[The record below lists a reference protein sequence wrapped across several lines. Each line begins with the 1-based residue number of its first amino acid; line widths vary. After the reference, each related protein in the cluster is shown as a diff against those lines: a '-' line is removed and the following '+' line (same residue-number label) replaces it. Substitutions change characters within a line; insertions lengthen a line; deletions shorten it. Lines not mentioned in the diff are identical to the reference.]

1 MIVVAGRRDVRKPG
15 PGDTR
20 TPPLAR
26 LKVGTKL
33 MLLVLLPVCVL
44 LGFTGLTALADW
56 HAASQLQDFRAATR
70 LSFATA
76 GVAGQL
82 ATERTAAAMVRLRPG
97 AQAQAGL
104 GAAQRDVN
112 QALHQAQDNAADW
125 HGSIDVAGRL
135 AMARKQLA
143 ALRLRVAGGSLSVP
157 DISTSYGD
165 RVNELISTAGD
176 LIGVRPPQSS
186 GQTPD
191 AYLAM
196 VQATEA
202 AQRER
207 VDVAA
212 VLGAPRG
219 QMALDQITATSRWAA
234 LEGAE
239 LTTFRQNAP
248 GRLAGDLDAVL
259 RTPAGIAVRN
269 IRDGILASPRT
280 TVAHTSLRA
289 WLDVTGTRIGG
300 LSRLESGTA
309 RDLATTAAQDLHAAR
324 AGGLRNLGLLLAV
337 LSVVTA
343 LGLVLRRSITRP
355 LSEVSEGA
363 RTLSSGDLAFDV
375 SYAGRDEIGDV
386 AAAFRDL
393 HVTAERLATEIRAT
407 NAAIGASRLDHRADV
422 GAFEGTWAQLL
433 AGMNDTIAAFAG
445 VHGRRRRAER
455 ELEGIFNLSLDLL
468 CIMGKDGYFKRVN
481 PAFERTLG
489 YSAAELLSR
498 PILDFVHP
506 DDRETTRQAHDGED
520 IAGFE
525 NRYVRSDGAERWL
538 QWSARP
544 VPEEGLVY
552 AAARDVT
559 DARRAGQE
567 QAALRRVAT
576 LVAKRVAPAELF
588 DAVVTEMHLLLGAEN
603 TRLLRYE
610 PDHTVTVVAARSE
623 AGGNAPGTR
632 YSLEGESV
640 SATVWRTG
648 RPARLDHFGGPP
660 GSAAEVLIQL
670 GIRSAAGAPILVED
684 RLWGVMV
691 AGWIRHQPVT
701 GIEDRIAQF
710 TDLVATAISNAQ
722 ARSDLAASRARI
734 VAASDQTR
742 RRIERDLHDGVQQR
756 LVSLGLGLRA
766 AQTAVPTGQPGLRQE
781 LARLARGTAEILEE
795 LREMSR
801 GIHPAI
807 LSLGGLG
814 PALKALTR
822 RSAVPVRLDVRVQAR
837 LPERAEVAAYFVVSE
852 ALANVAKHARASV
865 VEVLAEV
872 RDGVL
877 VVSISDDGI
886 GGADPS
892 RGSGLIGLTDRV
904 QASGGTISISSHAG
918 AGTRITAELPVDAG

>member
-1 MIVVAGRRDVRKPG
+1 
-15 PGDTR
+15 
-20 TPPLAR
+20 
-26 LKVGTKL
+26 

-112 QALHQAQDNAADW
+112 QALHQAQDSAADW
-125 HGSIDVAGRL
+125 HGSVNVAGRL

-157 DISTSYGD
+157 DISTSYGA
-165 RVNELISTAGD
+165 RVNGLISTAGD
-176 LIGVRPPQSS
+176 LIGVRPAQSP
-186 GQTPD
+186 GQAPD
-191 AYLAM
+191 AYLAI
-196 VQATEA
+196 VQAVEA

-212 VLGAPRG
+212 VLGAPRD

-239 LTTFRQNAP
+239 LGTFRQNAP

-259 RTPAGIAVRN
+259 RTPAGTAVRN
-269 IRDGILASPRT
+269 VRAGILASPRT
-280 TVAHTSLRA
+280 TVARTTLGE
-289 WLDVTGTRIGG
+289 WLDATGTRIGG
-300 LSRLESGTA
+300 LSQLESGTA
-309 RDLATTAAQDLHAAR
+309 RDLAITAADDLHEAR

-355 LSEVSEGA
+355 LSEVWQGA
-363 RTLSSGDLAFDV
+363 RTLSRGDLAFDV

-393 HVTAERLATEIRAT
+393 HVTTERLAGEIRAT

-433 AGMNDTIAAFAG
+433 AGMNDTIAAFA
-445 VHGRRRRAER
+445 
-455 ELEGIFNLSLDLL
+455 
-468 CIMGKDGYFKRVN
+468 
-481 PAFERTLG
+481 
-489 YSAAELLSR
+489 
-498 PILDFVHP
+498 
-506 DDRETTRQAHDGED
+506 
-520 IAGFE
+520 
-525 NRYVRSDGAERWL
+525 
-538 QWSARP
+538 
-544 VPEEGLVY
+544 
-552 AAARDVT
+552 
-559 DARRAGQE
+559 
-567 QAALRRVAT
+567 
-576 LVAKRVAPAELF
+576 
-588 DAVVTEMHLLLGAEN
+588 
-603 TRLLRYE
+603 RL
-610 PDHTVTVVAARSE
+610 
-623 AGGNAPGTR
+623 
-632 YSLEGESV
+632 
-640 SATVWRTG
+640 
-648 RPARLDHFGGPP
+648 
-660 GSAAEVLIQL
+660 
-670 GIRSAAGAPILVED
+670 
-684 RLWGVMV
+684 
-691 AGWIRHQPVT
+691 HQ
-701 GIEDRIAQF
+701 
-710 TDLVATAISNAQ
+710 
-722 ARSDLAASRARI
+722 DLAASRARI
-734 VAASDQTR
+734 VAASDQSR
-742 RRIERDLHDGVQQR
+742 RRIERDLHDGAQQR

-766 AQTAVPTGQPGLRQE
+766 AQKAVPSEQPGLRQE

-822 RSAVPVRLDVRVQAR
+822 RSPVPVRLDVRVQAR
-837 LPERAEVAAYFVVSE
+837 LPERAEVTAYFIVSE

-872 RDGVL
+872 RDGIL
-877 VVSISDDGI
+877 AVSISDDGI

-904 QASGGTISISSHAG
+904 EASGGTISISSHAG
-918 AGTRITAELPVDAG
+918 AGTRITAELPVNVS

>member
-1 MIVVAGRRDVRKPG
+1 MRKPG

-97 AQAQAGL
+97 DQAQAGL

-112 QALHQAQDNAADW
+112 QALHQAQDSAADW

-157 DISTSYGD
+157 DISTSYGA
-165 RVNELISTAGD
+165 RVNDLIGTVGD
-176 LIGVRPPQSS
+176 LIDYRPPQSS

-239 LTTFRQNAP
+239 LSTFRQNAP

-269 IRDGILASPRT
+269 VRDGILASPRT
-280 TVAHTSLRA
+280 TVAHTSLGE

-355 LSEVSEGA
+355 LSEVWQGA
-363 RTLSSGDLAFDV
+363 RTLSGGDLAFDV

-393 HVTAERLATEIRAT
+393 RVTAERLAGEIRAT

-433 AGMNDTIAAFAG
+433 AGMNDTIAAFA
-445 VHGRRRRAER
+445 
-455 ELEGIFNLSLDLL
+455 
-468 CIMGKDGYFKRVN
+468 
-481 PAFERTLG
+481 
-489 YSAAELLSR
+489 
-498 PILDFVHP
+498 
-506 DDRETTRQAHDGED
+506 
-520 IAGFE
+520 
-525 NRYVRSDGAERWL
+525 
-538 QWSARP
+538 
-544 VPEEGLVY
+544 
-552 AAARDVT
+552 
-559 DARRAGQE
+559 
-567 QAALRRVAT
+567 
-576 LVAKRVAPAELF
+576 
-588 DAVVTEMHLLLGAEN
+588 
-603 TRLLRYE
+603 RL
-610 PDHTVTVVAARSE
+610 
-623 AGGNAPGTR
+623 N
-632 YSLEGESV
+632 
-640 SATVWRTG
+640 
-648 RPARLDHFGGPP
+648 
-660 GSAAEVLIQL
+660 Q
-670 GIRSAAGAPILVED
+670 
-684 RLWGVMV
+684 
-691 AGWIRHQPVT
+691 
-701 GIEDRIAQF
+701 
-710 TDLVATAISNAQ
+710 
-722 ARSDLAASRARI
+722 DLAASRARI

-742 RRIERDLHDGVQQR
+742 RRIERDLHDGAQQR

-766 AQTAVPTGQPGLRQE
+766 AQKAVPPGQPGLSQE

-822 RSAVPVRLDVRVQAR
+822 RSPVPVRLDVRVQAR
-837 LPERAEVAAYFVVSE
+837 LPERAEVTAYFVVSE
-852 ALANVAKHARASV
+852 ALVNVAKHARASV

-877 VVSISDDGI
+877 AVSISDDGI

-904 QASGGTISISSHAG
+904 EASGGTISISSHAG
-918 AGTRITAELPVDAG
+918 AGTRITAELPVSAS